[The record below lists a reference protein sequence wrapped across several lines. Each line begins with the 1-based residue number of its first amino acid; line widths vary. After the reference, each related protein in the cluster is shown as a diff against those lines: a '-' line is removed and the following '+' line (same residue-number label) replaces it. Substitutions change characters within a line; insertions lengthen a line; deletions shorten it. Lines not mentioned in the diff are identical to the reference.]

1 MSKYLL
7 MLICNLFYSLK
18 QKNISF
24 TLGPKMFGGGGG
36 DFWLETRVI
45 IKISTH
51 SWYPRTFDR
60 FSWKSSK
67 KIFFCFIP
75 MKISQSFLCS
85 QDGSKFLWLPW
96 FPDKN
101 NPPQTFLGECSL
113 TYFPKTLLS
122 HFFLVFLFLDL
133 PCLHYHKS
141 NLSVSTTNN
150 KKYKC
155 NSLNGNHFIS
165 LRICIF

>member
-1 MSKYLL
+1 MKY
-7 MLICNLFYSLK
+7 IEVDQFH
-18 QKNISF
+18 
-24 TLGPKMFGGGGG
+24 
-36 DFWLETRVI
+36 
-45 IKISTH
+45 KISCLFPPRNQDLWFRFYNWRYLFSILQQH
-51 SWYPRTFDR
+51 SVMITLV
-60 FSWKSSK
+60 SSQK
-67 KIFFCFIP
+67 RPTLTIF
-75 MKISQSFLCS
+75 
-85 QDGSKFLWLPW
+85 
-96 FPDKN
+96 
-101 NPPQTFLGECSL
+101 GECSL
-113 TYFPKTLLS
+113 TYFLKTLLS